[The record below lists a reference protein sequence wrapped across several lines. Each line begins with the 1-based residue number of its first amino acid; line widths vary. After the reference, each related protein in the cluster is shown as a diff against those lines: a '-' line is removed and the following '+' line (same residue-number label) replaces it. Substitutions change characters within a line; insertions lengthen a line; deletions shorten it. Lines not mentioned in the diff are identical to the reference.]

1 MSIFRL
7 GINRC
12 LTLTQPFSS
21 ISRVR
26 KQRQCPDFSMSG
38 VRCPLRTLS
47 LASLPFVCLTL
58 CPITSHSPC
67 QSALAGD
74 LALKRDASGEGSGG
88 REGDRTGWGLPH
100 TQGSRRW
107 RGQQRARRLL
117 GIGLT
122 SSEVPTKSRS
132 SVRLPA
138 WTS

>member
-1 MSIFRL
+1 MSYTYATVFIRFKGKEAEAECR
-7 GINRC
+7 
-12 LTLTQPFSS
+12 
-21 ISRVR
+21 
-26 KQRQCPDFSMSG
+26 DFSMSS
-38 VRCPLRTLS
+38 VRCPVRTL
-47 LASLPFVCLTL
+47 AGLPFVCLTL
-58 CPITSHSPC
+58 CPITSPSPC
-67 QSALAGD
+67 QSALAGH

-107 RGQQRARRLL
+107 RRQQRARRLL

-132 SVRLPA
+132 SVGLPA